1 MSQSKKTVGRP
12 RAAKWWS
19 TTMRYNFSVTFSENP
34 QVHTLLHDAQTQGI
48 LTDLVVQALAEYIE
62 NHDLVYKDEKY
73 VLSLATEHI
82 KNISLAVG
90 TEKMKMESVPL
101 STEVQ
106 KTVVSLGMGNNQ
118 KKVQPVQQV
127 QPIQPIQPIQPV
139 QQIQPVQ
146 PVQPVQQIQPVQPVY
161 QVQSVQPVHQV
172 HNAED
177 QTVISDDLQEIAD
190 KLRGGFG

>member
-1 MSQSKKTVGRP
+1 MSNSKKTVGRP
-12 RAAKWWS
+12 RAVKWWS

-82 KNISLAVG
+82 KNISLAVS
-90 TEKMKMESVPL
+90 TDKMKMESVPQ

-106 KTVVSLGMGNNQ
+106 KTVVSLSMENNQ
-118 KKVQPVQQV
+118 KKVQPVQLVQPVHQV
-127 QPIQPIQPIQPV
+127 QPVKPIQPM
-139 QQIQPVQ
+139 
-146 PVQPVQQIQPVQPVY
+146 QPVQPVY

-172 HNAED
+172 QNAEEKP
-177 QTVISDDLQEIAD
+177 VISEDLQKIAD

>member
-1 MSQSKKTVGRP
+1 MSNSKKTVGRP
-12 RAAKWWS
+12 RAVKWWS

-90 TEKMKMESVPL
+90 TDKMKMESVPQ

-106 KTVVSLGMGNNQ
+106 KSVVSLGME
-118 KKVQPVQQV
+118 KKVQPVQL
-127 QPIQPIQPIQPV
+127 
-139 QQIQPVQ
+139 
-146 PVQPVQQIQPVQPVY
+146 
-161 QVQSVQPVHQV
+161 VQPVHQV
-172 HNAED
+172 QPVKPIQPMQPVQPMQPIYQVQPAQTEPPVHHDHED
-177 QTVISDDLQEIAD
+177 QEEQTVISEDLQEIAD

>member
-1 MSQSKKTVGRP
+1 MSNSKKTVGRP

-82 KNISLAVG
+82 KNISLAVS
-90 TEKMKMESVPL
+90 TDKMKMESVPQ

-106 KTVVSLGMGNNQ
+106 KTVVSLGLENNQ
-118 KKVQPVQQV
+118 KKDQPVQLVQPVHQV
-127 QPIQPIQPIQPV
+127 QPVKPIQPMQPV
-139 QQIQPVQ
+139 
-146 PVQPVQQIQPVQPVY
+146 QPVQPVY

-172 HNAED
+172 QNAEE
-177 QTVISDDLQEIAD
+177 QNAEEKPVISEDLQKIAD

>member
-34 QVHTLLHDAQTQGI
+34 QVHTLLYDAQTQGI

-90 TEKMKMESVPL
+90 TDKMKMESVPL

-106 KTVVSLGMGNNQ
+106 KTVVSLGNNQ

-127 QPIQPIQPIQPV
+127 QPIQPIQP
-139 QQIQPVQ
+139 
-146 PVQPVQQIQPVQPVY
+146 VY
-161 QVQSVQPVHQV
+161 QVQSVQPVHQD

-190 KLRGGFG
+190 KFRGGFG

>member
-1 MSQSKKTVGRP
+1 MSNSKKTVGRP
-12 RAAKWWS
+12 RAVKWWS

-90 TEKMKMESVPL
+90 TDKMKMESVPQ

-106 KTVVSLGMGNNQ
+106 KSVVSLGME
-118 KKVQPVQQV
+118 KKVQPVQLVQPVHQV
-127 QPIQPIQPIQPV
+127 QPVKPIQPM
-139 QQIQPVQ
+139 
-146 PVQPVQQIQPVQPVY
+146 QPVQPVY

-172 HNAED
+172 QNAEE
-177 QTVISDDLQEIAD
+177 QNAEGKPVISEDLQKIAD

>member
-82 KNISLAVG
+82 KNISLAVS
-90 TEKMKMESVPL
+90 TDKMKMESVPQ

-106 KTVVSLGMGNNQ
+106 KTVVSLGMENNQ
-118 KKVQPVQQV
+118 KKVQPVQL
-127 QPIQPIQPIQPV
+127 
-139 QQIQPVQ
+139 
-146 PVQPVQQIQPVQPVY
+146 
-161 QVQSVQPVHQV
+161 VQPVHQV
-172 HNAED
+172 QPVQLVQPVHQVQPVKPIQPMQPVQPAQTEPPVHHDHED
-177 QTVISDDLQEIAD
+177 QEEQTVISEDLQEIAD

>member
-1 MSQSKKTVGRP
+1 MSNSKKTVGRP
-12 RAAKWWS
+12 RAVKWWS

-48 LTDLVVQALAEYIE
+48 LTDLVVHALAEYIE

-90 TEKMKMESVPL
+90 TDKMKMESVPQ

-106 KTVVSLGMGNNQ
+106 KTVVSLGMENNQ
-118 KKVQPVQQV
+118 KKVQPVQL
-127 QPIQPIQPIQPV
+127 
-139 QQIQPVQ
+139 
-146 PVQPVQQIQPVQPVY
+146 
-161 QVQSVQPVHQV
+161 VQPVHQV
-172 HNAED
+172 QPMQPIYQVQPAQTEPPVHHDHED
-177 QTVISDDLQEIAD
+177 QEEQTVISEDLQEIAD

>member
-1 MSQSKKTVGRP
+1 MSNSKKTVGRP
-12 RAAKWWS
+12 RAVKWWS

-82 KNISLAVG
+82 KNISLAVS
-90 TEKMKMESVPL
+90 TDKMKMESVPQ

-106 KTVVSLGMGNNQ
+106 KTVVSLGMENNQ
-118 KKVQPVQQV
+118 KKDQPVQLVQPVHQV
-127 QPIQPIQPIQPV
+127 QPVKPIQPM
-139 QQIQPVQ
+139 
-146 PVQPVQQIQPVQPVY
+146 QPVQPVY

-172 HNAED
+172 QNAEEKP
-177 QTVISDDLQEIAD
+177 VISEDLQKIAD

>member
-34 QVHTLLHDAQTQGI
+34 QVHTLLYDAQTQGI

-90 TEKMKMESVPL
+90 TDKMKMESVPL

-106 KTVVSLGMGNNQ
+106 KTVVSLGNNQ

-127 QPIQPIQPIQPV
+127 QPIQPI
-139 QQIQPVQ
+139 
-146 PVQPVQQIQPVQPVY
+146 QPVQQIQPVQPVY
-161 QVQSVQPVHQV
+161 QVQSVQPVHQD

-190 KLRGGFG
+190 KFRGGFG

>member
-90 TEKMKMESVPL
+90 TDKMKTESVPL

-127 QPIQPIQPIQPV
+127 QPIQPV

-146 PVQPVQQIQPVQPVY
+146 PVQPV
-161 QVQSVQPVHQV
+161 HQV
-172 HNAED
+172 HNSED

>member
-1 MSQSKKTVGRP
+1 MSNSKKTVGRP
-12 RAAKWWS
+12 RAVKWWS

-82 KNISLAVG
+82 KNISLAVS
-90 TEKMKMESVPL
+90 TDKMKMESVPQ

-106 KTVVSLGMGNNQ
+106 KTVVSLGMENNQ
-118 KKVQPVQQV
+118 KKDQPVQLVQPVHQV
-127 QPIQPIQPIQPV
+127 QPVKPIQPM
-139 QQIQPVQ
+139 QPVQ
-146 PVQPVQQIQPVQPVY
+146 PAQPVY

-172 HNAED
+172 QNAEE
-177 QTVISDDLQEIAD
+177 QNAEEKPVISEDLQKIAD

>member
-90 TEKMKMESVPL
+90 TDKMKMESVPQ
-101 STEVQ
+101 STQVQ
-106 KTVVSLGMGNNQ
+106 KTVVSLGMENNQ
-118 KKVQPVQQV
+118 KNVQPVQL
-127 QPIQPIQPIQPV
+127 
-139 QQIQPVQ
+139 
-146 PVQPVQQIQPVQPVY
+146 
-161 QVQSVQPVHQV
+161 VQPVHQV
-172 HNAED
+172 QPVKPIQPMQPVQPMQPIYQVQPAQTEPPVHHDHED
-177 QTVISDDLQEIAD
+177 QEEQTVISEDLQEIAD

>member
-90 TEKMKMESVPL
+90 ADKLKMESVPQ

-106 KTVVSLGMGNNQ
+106 KAVVSLGIENNQ
-118 KKVQPVQQV
+118 KRVQPVQQV
-127 QPIQPIQPIQPV
+127 QPIQPIQPIQQV
-139 QQIQPVQ
+139 QPIQP
-146 PVQPVQQIQPVQPVY
+146 I
-161 QVQSVQPVHQV
+161 HQV
-172 HNAED
+172 HNVEE
-177 QTVISDDLQEIAD
+177 QPVISEDLKKIAD
-190 KLRGGFG
+190 ELRGGFA

>member
-1 MSQSKKTVGRP
+1 MSQLKKTVGRP

-62 NHDLVYKDEKY
+62 NHALVYKDEKY

-90 TEKMKMESVPL
+90 TDKMKMESVPL

-118 KKVQPVQQV
+118 KKVQPIQQV
-127 QPIQPIQPIQPV
+127 QPIQPI
-139 QQIQPVQ
+139 
-146 PVQPVQQIQPVQPVY
+146 QPVY

-172 HNAED
+172 QSVQPVHQVHNAEE